1 MTKSDHIEMSQFAI
15 SIFRDDGKL
24 DIEELEVLVKIAL
37 RDSNMSED
45 EKRVLRSILD
55 RLNFDDLNR
64 ELILK
69 IEQLEQQF
77 DF

>member
-37 RDSNMSED
+37 RDSTMSED

-69 IEQLEQQF
+69 IEQLEQRF

>member
-37 RDSNMSED
+37 RDSTMSED